1 MCSFSPKNH
10 KTRPKFDDY
19 LKLKMILGP
28 KAQAEKASSSLK
40 KIYSQLFFSN
50 VAAGYNGETSQ
61 GLSQG
66 PWKNELGSPFHKA
79 KLSSN

>member
-10 KTRPKFDDY
+10 KTRQKFDDY

-40 KIYSQLFFSN
+40 KIYSNALLKCSHQI
-50 VAAGYNGETSQ
+50 
-61 GLSQG
+61 
-66 PWKNELGSPFHKA
+66 
-79 KLSSN
+79 